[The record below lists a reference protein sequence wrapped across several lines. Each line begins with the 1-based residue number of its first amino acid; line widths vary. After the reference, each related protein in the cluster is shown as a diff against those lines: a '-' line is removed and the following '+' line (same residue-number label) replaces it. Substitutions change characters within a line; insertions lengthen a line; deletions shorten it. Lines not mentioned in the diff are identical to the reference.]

1 MKIKVY
7 LYLQFMVKVF
17 QIHGLSKTKSKSKL
31 NHNCQPY
38 NKAIHYHNKIFGMKK
53 TFLYNMK

>member
-1 MKIKVY
+1 
-7 LYLQFMVKVF
+7 MVKVF
-17 QIHGLSKTKSKSKL
+17 QIHALSKTKSKSKL